1 MKSIILLIPLLALL
15 SCSNLDDKPPV
26 PIQKRA
32 GTILIDG
39 EGSEESWTAMDW
51 RPIDQLWLGEL
62 NGMRDFKGRYKL
74 LWDNEYLYVFAET
87 VDDTLIDI
95 HPDPMTRYW
104 DDDCLEV
111 FVDEDRSGGNHQYN
125 HSAFAYHISLD
136 GRVLDIGTDSLP
148 VIFNDHLESARITRG
163 STSFWE
169 LAIKLYDK
177 NYDPEIASVP
187 VSLRQGKK
195 IGFAIAYCDND
206 RSPERESFIGSVMV
220 KGEDK
225 NRGWIDADIFEGH
238 MLVE

>member
-1 MKSIILLIPLLALL
+1 MKSIIFLIPILALM
-15 SCSNLDDKPPV
+15 SCNHLNDSEPV
-26 PIQKRA
+26 SIRKLT
-32 GTILIDG
+32 GIISIDG
-39 EGSEESWTAMDW
+39 EANEESWAAVDW
-51 RPIDQLWLGEL
+51 RAIDQTWLGEL
-62 NGMRDFKGRYKL
+62 DGMRDFKGRYKL
-74 LWDNEYLYVFAET
+74 LWDSQYLYVFAET

-125 HSAFAYHISLD
+125 HSAFAYHIALN

-177 NYDPEIASVP
+177 GYVHGEVSSP
-187 VSLRQGKK
+187 VSLKQGKK

-206 RSPERESFIGSVMV
+206 RSPERESFIGSVLV
-220 KGEDK
+220 EGDDK

-238 MLVE
+238 ILIE